1 MRLHNDVTPVND
13 PNNKLEDMDITT
25 YTSNFSA
32 LVQCSS
38 QSYRSFECK
47 NQIIDTD
54 TNLIEAFPI
63 VRKTSDNVA
72 MKVENTWSSRYLRP
86 YRCIHDNRPEFI
98 GQPIKQM
105 LQRHDCH
112 L

>member
-1 MRLHNDVTPVND
+1 MELQDKALFDCFLYH
-13 PNNKLEDMDITT
+13 PNIDQIPHP
-25 YTSNFSA
+25 TSNFSA